1 MHAVLGHWKSKVG
14 KNWSSSLWSSIYWTC
29 LLYHVIIPLQFR
41 GHYSVSGSPSVHVA
55 LQTTVTFTDV
65 STGPSELLLS
75 TSDIVRQLPHDFL
88 YPFFVANGNAHSSM
102 LRNDSCMVWTLLL
115 MHLLHACVH
124 FSVFWIHCIITV
136 IHWCFRQTVVN
147 VHFSMNRLWTDSDCR
162 LFIINAIFVFIRRKR
177 PGC

>member
-1 MHAVLGHWKSKVG
+1 MFTTS
-14 KNWSSSLWSSIYWTC
+14 C
-29 LLYHVIIPLQFR
+29 DIPLQFR
-41 GHYSVSGSPSVHVA
+41 GHYSVSGSPSVHVT

-102 LRNDSCMVWTLLL
+102 LQNDSCIIWTLLL

-124 FSVFWIHCIITV
+124 YSVF
-136 IHWCFRQTVVN
+136 
-147 VHFSMNRLWTDSDCR
+147 
-162 LFIINAIFVFIRRKR
+162 
-177 PGC
+177 